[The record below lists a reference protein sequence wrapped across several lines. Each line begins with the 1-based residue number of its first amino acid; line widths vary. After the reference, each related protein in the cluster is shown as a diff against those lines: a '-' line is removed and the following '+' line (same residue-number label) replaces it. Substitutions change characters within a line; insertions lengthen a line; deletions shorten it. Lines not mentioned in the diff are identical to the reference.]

1 MFSKKKKKKKQN
13 SKELMLGLAYLMSV
27 AGQKSVCITKVLR
40 LANPLKVFRG
50 FPWSQS
56 KC

>member
-1 MFSKKKKKKKQN
+1 MFSKKKKGGKTAQ
-13 SKELMLGLAYLMSV
+13 MLGLAYLMPDCWLEVSWHPEGPTT
-27 AGQKSVCITKVLR
+27 GQLDH
-40 LANPLKVFRG
+40 G